1 MEPRCYQVGDE
12 FFRVHLDTRPYGASG
27 NIVTARLFRVR
38 PTGKIEEVEKDGKP
52 VKFIAGDEYLVLQ
65 LLESHFLGK
74 ATEVPCAKMPG

>member
-38 PTGKIEEVEKDGKP
+38 PTGKIEEVEKDGKC
-52 VKFIAGDEYLVLQ
+52 VFR
-65 LLESHFLGK
+65 
-74 ATEVPCAKMPG
+74 

>member
-52 VKFIAGDEYLVLQ
+52 VKFIAGDEHLC
-65 LLESHFLGK
+65 SSSWRATFLGR
-74 ATEVPCAKMPG
+74 VS